1 MEPRAIENPHAGLE
15 TPRLLQRP
23 LEATDIAAYAAIR
36 SKPEVI
42 QYLPGGVDRAVQA
55 NQVAARLVADF
66 AKPWRAGT
74 GYAPWAVVTKADG
87 LLRGHLSLRELAEY
101 DGITEILYTLDSA
114 VWGCGL
120 ATEGARA
127 ARDYAFDHLRLDHLF
142 SMALPENHASIRVME
157 KIGMTREPG
166 FVKAFGLTVA
176 RFTMTRG
183 LDPAGG

>member
-1 MEPRAIENPHAGLE
+1 MENPHARLE
-15 TPRLLQRP
+15 TPRLLLRP
-23 LEATDIAAYAAIR
+23 FEATDIAAYATMR

-55 NQVAARLVADF
+55 NQEAARLVADF

-87 LLRGHLSLRELAEY
+87 LLRGHLGLRRLAEY

-114 VWGCGL
+114 VWGRGL

-127 ARDYAFDHLRLDHLF
+127 AR
-142 SMALPENHASIRVME
+142 
-157 KIGMTREPG
+157 
-166 FVKAFGLTVA
+166 
-176 RFTMTRG
+176 
-183 LDPAGG
+183 